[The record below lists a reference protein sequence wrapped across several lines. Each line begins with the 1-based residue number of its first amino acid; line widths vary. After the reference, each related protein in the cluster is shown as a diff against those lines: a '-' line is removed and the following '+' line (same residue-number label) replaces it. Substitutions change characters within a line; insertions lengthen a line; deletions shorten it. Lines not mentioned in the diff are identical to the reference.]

1 MSDFVKAG
9 GEEYKLL
16 FDNCHNAADRMMNY
30 SIATVQIHCNY
41 TENGYRIL

>member
-16 FDNCHNAADRMMNY
+16 FDNCHNAAKRMMND
-30 SIATVQIHCNY
+30 SICNSA
-41 TENGYRIL
+41 NSLQLH